1 MKDSQGYDFMSFSS
15 IFSVVYSLTLNFSF
29 SRFAFI
35 LLRYCEEQ
43 TMKIFQS
50 YLIQNEKEEMTGT
63 KDVQTKRGS
72 QWLPQIFLN
81 DGFKKKVLSKKL
93 IY

>member
-35 LLRYCEEQ
+35 LLRYCW
-43 TMKIFQS
+43 S
-50 YLIQNEKEEMTGT
+50 
-63 KDVQTKRGS
+63 S
-72 QWLPQIFLN
+72 
-81 DGFKKKVLSKKL
+81 
-93 IY
+93 